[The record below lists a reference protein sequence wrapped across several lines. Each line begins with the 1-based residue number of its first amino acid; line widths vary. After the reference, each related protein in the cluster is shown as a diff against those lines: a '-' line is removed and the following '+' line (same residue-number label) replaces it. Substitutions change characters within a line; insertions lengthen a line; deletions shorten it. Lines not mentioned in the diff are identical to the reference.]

1 MKCNLS
7 VLEAAF
13 LGAGD
18 VATQAHSAWKRV
30 KAFLLW
36 DLGPCDCFLIAVAP
50 GQVLGVGKKA
60 DTKEIKRAYKRLV
73 RPKPFSRRHMVAYLN
88 SRTSHA
94 RYFCTRRW
102 VGGVSWQR

>member
-30 KAFLLW
+30 KAIPLR
-36 DLGPCDCFLIAVAP
+36 DLGPCDCFLMAVAL
-50 GQVLGVGKKA
+50 GQVLGVDKKA

-73 RPKPFSRRHMVAYLN
+73 HPEPSSRRQMVAHLN

-94 RYFCTRRW
+94 RYFYTRRW